1 MQDGSYHIISHG
13 IYICTDFFKQSDTR
27 RLANHLTNIFKIKC
41 TTPPPWG
48 GGVFLGESGH
58 LRIYISA
65 KSVPLVRD
73 LIQKHMVP
81 SMLYKLGL

>member
-1 MQDGSYHIISHG
+1 MQDGSYHKTSRG
-13 IYICTDFFKQSDTR
+13 IYICTDFFKQSDTI
-27 RLANHLTNIFKIKC
+27 RLANYLTDTYKLKC
-41 TTPPPWG
+41 TTPKAPS
-48 GGVFLGESGH
+48 VLGKSGN

-73 LIQKHMVP
+73 LIKKYMVP